1 MTENDVRPALT
12 PAMKT
17 AIAVV
22 GVLVVGALIVVA
34 ALTAAGQPEAAPAA
48 SSTPAA
54 APTSGPLPGATPTTG
69 SEVQPPTEAPRN
81 GLPPLEPAEPLI
93 TAPLPEPG
101 SRSGGMVKGFPDGV
115 ADPMRDSNVVSSS
128 IATEGAVMQL
138 SLVASSAETP
148 DAIRE
153 HYRALWTSLGLRAV
167 PTDDETV
174 AFSGDYE
181 SLTLSVGAS
190 GTGNLYTIFG
200 VLRTE

>member
-1 MTENDVRPALT
+1 MTQNEVRPALT

-22 GVLVVGALIVVA
+22 GVLVVGGIIVVA
-34 ALTAAGQPEAAPAA
+34 ALTATGQPEVAPTASPSSTAAP
-48 SSTPAA
+48 S
-54 APTSGPLPGATPTTG
+54 SGPLPGATPTTG
-69 SEVQPPTEAPRN
+69 SEVQPPTASPRS

-93 TAPLPEPG
+93 GAPLPEPG
-101 SRSGGMVKGFPDGV
+101 SRSGGLVTGFPAGV
-115 ADPMRDSNVVSSS
+115 ADPMQDSNIVSSS

-153 HYRALWTSLGLRAV
+153 HYSALWTSLGLRAV

-174 AFSGDYE
+174 AFTGDYE
-181 SLTLSVGAS
+181 SLTLSVGTS